1 MKVISIQESIDMSTL
16 ILDSLYTK
24 LKTHE
29 RNILS
34 RKVDFKSSA
43 LVSPSTSLDIGASSS
58 NSTALASINVI
69 SDDQHEQLE
78 EDLALAIVGIYYEHK
93 IIYRRTYTVVAF
105 TQQYSRVLYP
115 QETCVNNL
123 ITEFIQ

>member
-69 SDDQHEQLE
+69 SDDQHKQLE

-105 TQQYSRVLYP
+105 TQQYSRVL
-115 QETCVNNL
+115 
-123 ITEFIQ
+123 